1 VLICGTTVLPEVF
14 PALDGVFAANARM
27 IHFDLNTTEIA
38 KNFPLTIGA
47 LAEPKATLAR
57 LASALRETMTAAES
71 ERAAERRK
79 RRETD
84 KAARRRAELDK
95 DARGRDRV
103 PMQPARFMADLAERF
118 AELGQPALIFDEALT
133 SAPDLLRYLP
143 QDEPGT
149 WFQTRVG
156 MLGTGLPGT
165 VGLKLAH
172 PGRTVFGFAGDGGA
186 ISTIQA
192 LATAARYGI
201 GAKFV
206 VCNNKSYRILKYNL
220 QQYRRD
226 RREAGEQSM
235 SPGQAFPDPFD
246 LAPPDLRFDKLAQ
259 GQGVDA
265 VRVERPD
272 EIAPALD
279 RALGDDKPFLID
291 LALSA
296 EL

>member
-1 VLICGTTVLPEVF
+1 
-14 PALDGVFAANARM
+14 
-27 IHFDLNTTEIA
+27 
-38 KNFPLTIGA
+38 
-47 LAEPKATLAR
+47 
-57 LASALRETMTAAES
+57 
-71 ERAAERRK
+71 
-79 RRETD
+79 
-84 KAARRRAELDK
+84 
-95 DARGRDRV
+95 
-103 PMQPARFMADLAERF
+103 MADLAERL
-118 AELGQPALIFDEALT
+118 AELEQPALIFDEALT

-172 PGRTVFGFAGDGGA
+172 PDRTVFGFTGDGGA
-186 ISTIQA
+186 MSTIQA

-226 RREAGEQSM
+226 RAEAGERPA
-235 SPGQAFPDPFD
+235 SPNQVFPDSFD

-272 EIAPALD
+272 DIAPALD
-279 RALGDDKPFLID
+279 RALADDKPFLID
-291 LALSA
+291 LVLSA